1 VASFAFHETLSGSL
15 RVVGQAEEALISFT
29 IRARSGRLRA
39 FLRKP
44 EIEIEGEV
52 DAEGFADHRCLRG
65 AIDVRPLF
73 RRRIPYAF
81 AFTGN
86 DGAAYAFSGEK
97 TLAPGALLASLSLL
111 PGEIRD
117 ARGALVGRALL
128 RFDLRSE
135 ALRYLKSFRTA
146 R

>member
-1 VASFAFHETLSGSL
+1 MTGSL
-15 RVVGQAEEALISFT
+15 RVIGRAAEAPISLS
-29 IRARSGRLRA
+29 IRARSRQLGA

-44 EIEIEGEV
+44 EMEIEGEV
-52 DAEGFADHRCLRG
+52 DAEGFADHRRLRG
-65 AIDVRPLF
+65 AIDVRPLL

-86 DGAAYAFSGEK
+86 DGAPYAFQGEK
-97 TLAPGALLASLSLL
+97 TLEPGALLASFSLL

-117 ARGALVGRALL
+117 ARGALVARALL

-135 ALRYLKSFRTA
+135 ALRYLLSFRA
-146 R
+146 AP